1 MGADTRV
8 GLLAGQHFQ
17 SRVWASRGDP
27 GERVVPKM
35 AMTNLETGVDPGWGV
50 QLDWE
55 GKV

>member
-1 MGADTRV
+1 MGV
-8 GLLAGQHFQ
+8 GLLAGQHFR

-27 GERVVPKM
+27 GEQVVPKM
-35 AMTNLETGVDPGWGV
+35 AMTNLETGVDPGWGM